1 MTDSATPSRALTPPE
16 IDELK
21 SSLKSHLRLHNSP
34 CAFQAEADA
43 DDLLNYALDMIED
56 GNNVNS
62 VCEELNFMEMSICDE
77 EVLEEVRHGKFCR
90 MGYRIARANGCKN
103 MYSQSLLGV
112 VLCICY

>member
-77 EVLEEVRHGKFCR
+77 EVLEEVRHGKFC
-90 MGYRIARANGCKN
+90 KN
-103 MYSQSLLGV
+103 VS
-112 VLCICY
+112 